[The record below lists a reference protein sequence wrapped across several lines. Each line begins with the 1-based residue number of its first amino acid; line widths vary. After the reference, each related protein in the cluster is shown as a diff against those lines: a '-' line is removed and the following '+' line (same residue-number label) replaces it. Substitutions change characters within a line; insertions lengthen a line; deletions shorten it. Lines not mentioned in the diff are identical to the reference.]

1 MNPLRSIWL
10 RVRSLA
16 QGGAEKREIDEEL
29 RFHLEQRIA
38 ESIAAG
44 MSPEQAAREA
54 RKRFGNLQTVREEC
68 RETRGASLFE
78 TTWKD
83 FRFGVRVW
91 RRNPAFAVLVILT
104 LALGIGSTVAVF
116 TLVEGVLLTPPPYS
130 KPGDIVPIQPQR
142 QDGRPYAHGFF
153 PAQWTEWRRA
163 NSFETVAGY
172 TWRFDFLCLDDRS
185 EPANGLLVT
194 PDYFQVTGIK
204 PLLGRTFLPSE
215 IHHDPVVILGYDL
228 WQRQLSGD
236 PQIIGKAIHLSRDG
250 FEDLQSR
257 TVVGVMPPG
266 IRFLPAPTA
275 AEYPDYDVNQKVDFW
290 EPMTVDLVNGAKD
303 EFNVAARLRS
313 GVTAAQAAS
322 EMKVISTR
330 QALADPNSE
339 GITARVEPLLTE
351 LNRAGRRLLLPLC
364 GAVALVFLIACG
376 NVAGLLLARGLQ
388 RQREYSVRSALGAA
402 RWQVFQHVLIQNL
415 LMALLGGGLGIVLAA
430 ALLKLLKLYA
440 GTAVPR
446 LDAVAIGWPVLS
458 FCMGAAIVAVVLAG
472 LVPSLRASQMDP
484 ATGIKC
490 AGKSSAGRGD
500 RRLLGGLVVA
510 QSAMTLALLIGAG
523 LLIRTTANLARE
535 VLGYRTENILTM
547 SVTALRYDR
556 QSQNIKDEDTR
567 TRRFVNF
574 HREAVAQ
581 VDALPGIKAAAWAW
595 GVPLTGN
602 KWLGSIAIDGQAP
615 ARAAGGTFRIP
626 MRSVTPE
633 YFSTV
638 SLPLLEGR
646 TFNSHDAR
654 DWPSSVSTN
663 VPFDAIINHTLA
675 EQYFPG
681 RDPIG
686 KKMHFSFENV
696 DGDAEVIGLV
706 ADSRSEGI
714 TQPPEPELYLS
725 FWQLPP
731 GTKHLV
737 VRTALPPAALA
748 AVVQRELRKLNP
760 GVVIKDVK
768 TLDQI
773 RSDSIAPQLF
783 TMRLLG
789 GFSILAGIIALV
801 GIYGALSLSVA
812 SRRREIAIRI
822 AVGAQRGS
830 VLKLIL
836 GEGLKLLAVAVV
848 IGTAI
853 ALAFSSV
860 LKALLY
866 GVGTADPVTFIFVVT
881 LFTVVALLACFIPA
895 RRATRIDPMAA
906 LRDE

>member
-1 MNPLRSIWL
+1 MNLFRTSMTFLRSFTQ
-10 RVRSLA
+10 RRA
-16 QGGAEKREIDEEL
+16 ARRDIDEEL
-29 RFHLEQRIA
+29 RFHLERRVA
-38 ESIAAG
+38 ENLATG
-44 MSPEQAAREA
+44 MTPEQAARDA

-68 RETRGASLFE
+68 RESRGASLFE

-83 FRFGVRVW
+83 FRFGFRVW
-91 RRNPAFAVLVILT
+91 RRNPGFAFLVVFT
-104 LALGIGSTVAVF
+104 LALGIGSTAAVF
-116 TLVEGVLLTPPPYS
+116 TLIQGVLLTPPPYS
-130 KPGDIVPIQPQR
+130 KPEEIVLMLPER

-163 NSFETVAGY
+163 NSFESVAGY
-172 TWRFDFLCLDDRS
+172 TWRFDFLCLDNRS

-194 PDYFQVTGIK
+194 PDYFQVTGIQ

-228 WQRQLSGD
+228 WQRQFSGD
-236 PQIIGKAIHLSRDG
+236 PLIIGKSIHLSRDG

-266 IRFLPAPTA
+266 VRFLPAPTA

-313 GVTAAQAAS
+313 GVTAAQASS
-322 EMKVISTR
+322 EMKVICTR

-351 LNRAGRRLLLPLC
+351 LNRAGRRLLLPLF

-388 RQREYSVRSALGAA
+388 RHQEYSVRSALGAA
-402 RWQVFQHVLIQNL
+402 RWQVFQHVLIENL
-415 LMALLGGGLGIVLAA
+415 LLALFGGGLGVALAVVLV
-430 ALLKLLKLYA
+430 KLLRLYA
-440 GTAVPR
+440 GTALPR
-446 LDAVAIGWPVLS
+446 LDAVVIGWPILA
-458 FCMGAAIVAVVLAG
+458 FCASAAILAVILAG
-472 LVPSLRASQMDP
+472 FAPALRASRMDP
-484 ATGIKC
+484 ALGIKRS
-490 AGKSSAGRGD
+490 GTSSASRGD
-500 RRLLGGLVVA
+500 RHLLGALVVA

-535 VLGYRTENILTM
+535 TLGYRTQNILTL
-547 SVTALRYDR
+547 SVTPLRYDR
-556 QSQNIKDEDTR
+556 QSQNIKDEDAR

-581 VDALPGIKAAAWAW
+581 VDALPGVKAAAWAW

-615 ARAAGGTFRIP
+615 VRTSGGAFRIP

-633 YFSTV
+633 YFSAV

-654 DWPSSVSTN
+654 DWPPSVSTN
-663 VPFDAIINHTLA
+663 VPFDVIINRTLA

-696 DGDAEVIGLV
+696 DGDAEVVGLV

-714 TQPPEPELYLS
+714 TKPPEPELYLS

-737 VRTALPPAALA
+737 VRTALAPAALA
-748 AVVQRELRKLNP
+748 GAVQRELRKLNP
-760 GVVIKDVK
+760 GVVIEDVK

-773 RSDSIAPQLF
+773 RSDSIAPQLI

-789 GFSILAGIIALV
+789 GLSLVAGIVSLV

-812 SRRREIAIRI
+812 SRRREIAIRM
-822 AVGAQRGS
+822 AVGARRS
-830 VLKLIL
+830 TVLRLIL
-836 GEGLKLLAVAVV
+836 TEGLKMVAIAAF

-853 ALAFSSV
+853 ALAFSNI

-866 GVGTADPVTFIFVVT
+866 GVGTADPATFIFVVIV
-881 LFTVVALLACFIPA
+881 FTAVALLACFIPA
-895 RRATRIDPMAA
+895 RRATRIDPITA